1 MTELV
6 FMRHGHSLSAKE
18 AGVPSDSERPLSPL
32 GEQEALDTATH
43 LSVSGFSPR
52 LIISSPF
59 TRAARTAEISAG
71 VFPSAARETS
81 RALSDGPAQ
90 AVMDLIL
97 DLAKDGGRVLV
108 VGHQPLMGA
117 IAGYFLGR
125 EGFDLS
131 PAGFV
136 RVGSAEKPGAAS
148 LIEFYSPPP
157 PKDGAH

>member
-6 FMRHGHSLSAKE
+6 FMRHGHSLSTNE
-18 AGVPSDSERPLSPL
+18 AGVRSDSERPLSAL
-32 GEQEALDTATH
+32 GEKEALESAMH
-43 LSVSGFSPR
+43 LSAAGFSPS
-52 LIISSPF
+52 LIISSPY
-59 TRAARTAEISAG
+59 TRAARTAEIASG
-71 VFPSAARETS
+71 VFPSASRETS

-90 AVMDLIL
+90 AIMDLIR
-97 DLAKDGGRVLV
+97 DLAKDGSRVLV

-131 PAGFV
+131 PAGYV
-136 RVGSAEKPGAAS
+136 RADSAEKPGAAS
-148 LIEFYSPPP
+148 LVEFYSPPP